1 MSDYTSINPE
11 QKKLILGYKAE
22 AMNELTNVDLANQAY
37 KDIVTAT
44 SETTNISKKIIGKYF
59 KACYKCKVKEL
70 TDEADVISFL
80 EE

>member
-11 QKKLILGYKAE
+11 QKKLILGYKEE
-22 AMNELTNVDLANQAY
+22 AMNELANVESANQAY
-37 KDIVTAT
+37 KDIVTAA
-44 SETTNISKKIIGKYF
+44 SETTNVSKKIIGKYF
-59 KACYKCKVKEL
+59 KTFYKNKVKEL